1 MNRKFDIISYLTL
14 LCLALAVLTGCNKE
28 LDTRADEPVST
39 GTPISFTSEDSW
51 TRAAAAGVEKIR
63 ENGFNVWGLYK
74 SGSNQDW
81 THQFGENG
89 TLVSYDDQKL
99 TWTYSPKQHW
109 NYADYVFAA
118 VTPPSVSSDY
128 DEASGKIFIQDFDV
142 TSQTDLMVAYKDG
155 IKGSERKP
163 VQLSFSHLLSKI
175 NIKVSQDVTADPR
188 SEYFVTGVTLNG
200 VQKAGSYT
208 GAWDFS
214 DNKVTLVQTFK
225 EPVLLKNALSG
236 HTGQPELKIWGEA
249 GILLMQQDFNIDAI
263 EILLEFN
270 HKLPGQS
277 RLVPGSVKGYI
288 PATPVWESGKSYTYS
303 VSISRSADIKFSV
316 PTIEPWANVTSST
329 IIVQ

>member
-163 VQLSFSHLLSKI
+163 VQLSFSHMLSKV
-175 NIKVSQDVTADPR
+175 NIKVSQDVQADAR
-188 SEYFVTGVTLNG
+188 GEYYVTGVTVNG
-200 VQKAGSYT
+200 VQKLGTYNGS
-208 GAWDFS
+208 WSFS
-214 DNKVTLVQTFK
+214 GNKFSMVQTYK
-225 EPVLLKNALSG
+225 DPVLLKNGTSG
-236 HTGQPELKIWGEA
+236 HTGQAELKIWGDD
-249 GILLMQQDFNIDAI
+249 GILLMPQKTGIDAI
-263 EILLEFN
+263 EVLLEFN
-270 HKLPGQS
+270 VKLPGQTQV
-277 RLVPGSVKGYI
+277 VPGSVKGYI
-288 PATPVWESGKSYTYS
+288 PAAPVWESGKTYTYA
-303 VSISRSADIKFSV
+303 VTISKSAEIKFSV